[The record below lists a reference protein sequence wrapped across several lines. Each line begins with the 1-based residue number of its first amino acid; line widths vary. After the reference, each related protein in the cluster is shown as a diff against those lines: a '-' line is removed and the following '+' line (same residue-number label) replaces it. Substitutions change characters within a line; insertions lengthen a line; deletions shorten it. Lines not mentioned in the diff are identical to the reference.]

1 MHSRTLGISPLLLGL
16 LTGVIFGTVN
26 LVFTGFSPL
35 EDDSPAAL
43 IRFYGP
49 MFLVWAFAAFR
60 TARLSG
66 RIWSGVTTGMLV
78 ALATFW
84 AFEVLILVRVNVF
97 LSDLTD
103 RADWQNVMLRYR
115 ASGFESLR
123 LFVNL
128 DYVKGAPLK
137 MGVAST
143 VGAVMGIIGGSVGR
157 GWRGRTAA
165 DI

>member
-1 MHSRTLGISPLLLGL
+1 
-16 LTGVIFGTVN
+16 
-26 LVFTGFSPL
+26 
-35 EDDSPAAL
+35 
-43 IRFYGP
+43 
-49 MFLVWAFAAFR
+49 
-60 TARLSG
+60 
-66 RIWSGVTTGMLV
+66 MLV

-84 AFEVLILVRVNVF
+84 AFEVLILVRVNAF
-97 LSDLTD
+97 LNDLTD
-103 RADWQNVMLRYR
+103 RADWRNLMLRYR
-115 ASGFESLR
+115 ASEFESLR

-157 GWRGRTAA
+157 VWGGRTAA